1 MIKAVLGQSENI
13 DTRTAVDSVIVQCQQ
28 KLLGRR
34 PQAGIVFAGVNFDH
48 RLMLDKI
55 LDTFPGLDLV
65 GCSTA
70 GEFSSSFGY
79 SDDSISLMLF
89 YSDDIEIGI
98 GVGRSL
104 SENPSTAVQS
114 AVDQASHNLSKQATI
129 GKNNFREI
137 IRRNAQENAHTIM
150 DAVYDGLDQ
159 HTRGLKSDDD
169 ITLVVAKVH
178 TT

>member
-1 MIKAVLGQSENI
+1 MIRGQINQNQEPH
-13 DTRTAVDSVIVQCQQ
+13 QCQQ
-28 KLLGRR
+28 KLLGRQ

-48 RLMLDKI
+48 RLMLDCI
-55 LDTFPGLDLV
+55 LDTYPGLDLV

-104 SENPSTAVQS
+104 SENPA
-114 AVDQASHNLSKQATI
+114 AARQAYCRHSKSRHPPGRIKPCFFLSRTS
-129 GKNNFREI
+129 
-137 IRRNAQENAHTIM
+137 
-150 DAVYDGLDQ
+150 LS
-159 HTRGLKSDDD
+159 L
-169 ITLVVAKVH
+169 
-178 TT
+178 